1 MDKKV
6 VLYSTPTC
14 PKCKVIEI
22 KLSQLG
28 YDVERHM
35 NIEEMEALG
44 IKSVPWVKYGDQ
56 PLMDFITTNNWIKEL
71 GGKS

>member
-6 VLYSTPTC
+6 ILYSTPTC

-28 YDVERHM
+28 YEVERHM
-35 NIEEMEALG
+35 DIEELEESMSHG
-44 IKSVPWVKYGDQ
+44 RSR
-56 PLMDFITTNNWIKEL
+56 
-71 GGKS
+71 